1 MRILVG
7 TMEICRHIHD
17 LGDAFR
23 TLGHEVDTVVIGKSP
38 FYMDLPYDYL
48 INQEKL
54 FQHLAQLV
62 QNPLSTF
69 LQLPDE
75 LTRLRHFLTDYDVYV
90 FQFAQSLLPGNRD
103 YPILKQQGKKII
115 SIFNGSDIRHWSA
128 AEPVAAAYNYQ
139 IPEMCREEPFCHL
152 PARLLNIRMAERY
165 ADAIFSLPFQSELAV
180 RPYWHFFLPFNLD
193 LYGHRI
199 PERDVPVLVHAP
211 SRRKF
216 KGTDRFLAVLDRLR
230 SEGVPFELKLLEG
243 VPNQE
248 VIRTLI
254 EADVVLDELHAPH
267 YAMLALEGMAT
278 GCAVVAGCQRD
289 YVPLQGDSPVFNV
302 HAETLYDRLKLLL
315 TDKAVRLDHARRG
328 RPFVEQGHRHTGVAA
343 GLLAKLKRPDEPY
356 EYYPSFFAR
365 AYQYPDGETVPEG
378 LKRMTAE
385 IIQRHGLPDGME
397 PDALVERRLIA
408 PEGLSPDKPVLHWR
422 PAASYGVKEQ
432 IWGWSPRADK
442 VIAEASQNDADDKV
456 YAVIHLVE
464 QALDAL
470 DEADAEAAGAMLQQC
485 IEQYQADPETFGH
498 ADVLTALGRLAV
510 ELDHQEAALALLTQ
524 AYKADPTRSS
534 LQQTLQTLVAK
545 VAA

>member
-48 INQEKL
+48 INQKKL

-75 LTRLRHFLTDYDVYV
+75 LVGLRHFLTQYDVYV
-90 FQFAQSLLPGNRD
+90 FQFAHSLLPGNRD
-103 YPILKQQGKKII
+103 YPILKQQGKKIL
-115 SIFNGSDIRHWSA
+115 SIFNGSDVRHWSG
-128 AEPVAAAYNYQ
+128 AEPVAATYGYQ
-139 IPEMCREEPFCHL
+139 IPSMYRDEPYCHL
-152 PARLLNIRMAERY
+152 PARLLNIRMAERH

-180 RPYWHFFLPFNLD
+180 RPYWHFNLPFNLT
-193 LYGHRI
+193 LYDHRI
-199 PERDVPVLVHAP
+199 PAREVPVLVHAP
-211 SRRKF
+211 SRRNG
-216 KGTDRFLAVLDRLR
+216 KGTDYFLAVLDRLR
-230 SEGVPFELKLLEG
+230 SEGISFELKLLEG
-243 VPNQE
+243 VLNQE
-248 VIRTLI
+248 VIRALI
-254 EADVVLDELHAPH
+254 DADVVLDELHAPH
-267 YAMLALEGMAT
+267 YGMLALEGMAT
-278 GCAVVAGCQRD
+278 GCAVVAGCHHD
-289 YVPLQGDSPVFNV
+289 YVPLQGDSPVFEV
-302 HAETLYDRLKLLL
+302 HIDNLYDRLKLLL
-315 TDKAVRLDHARRG
+315 TDKALRLDHARRG
-328 RPFVEQGHRHTGVAA
+328 RPFVEQRHSHTNVAA
-343 GLLAKLKRPDEPY
+343 GMLAKLEAHDEAHD
-356 EYYPSFFAR
+356 YYPSFVAR
-365 AYQYPDGETVPEG
+365 TYHYPDGETVPQG
-378 LKRMTAE
+378 LLRLTAE
-385 IIQRHGLPDGME
+385 IIQRHGLPDGIE
-397 PDALVERRLIA
+397 PDALVERGLIA

-442 VIAEASQNDADDKV
+442 VIAETSHNDADDKV

-510 ELDHQEAALALLTQ
+510 ELDHREAALALLTQ

-534 LQQTLQTLVAK
+534 LRQTLQTLVAK
-545 VAA
+545 AAA